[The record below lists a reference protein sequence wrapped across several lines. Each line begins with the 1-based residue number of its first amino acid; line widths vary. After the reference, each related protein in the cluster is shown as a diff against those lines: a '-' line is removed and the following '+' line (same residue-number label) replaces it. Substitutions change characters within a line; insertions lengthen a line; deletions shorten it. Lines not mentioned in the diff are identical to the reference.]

1 MPNNTTR
8 AENGAEIYTSSIFAL
23 ADEYIELELNGDKEQ
38 ATEYFTDMILY
49 IADNIE
55 KPSNDDIELLD
66 SIFNIY
72 KRLCTKYRVL
82 PTLECF
88 SFLVNINCNTFSA
101 WANGEYR
108 SSTAH
113 SLTVKKWKDICR
125 SFVVNRLTNKG
136 GTDANL
142 IFIAKAAYGMAETA
156 PIQPDKVNQG
166 ALSASELPK
175 LGGTSANSQIVAEI
189 GTINE

>member
-1 MPNNTTR
+1 MPKNTETANNGS
-8 AENGAEIYTSSIFAL
+8 EVYTNDIFAY
-23 ADEYIELELNGDKEQ
+23 AQDYIDEELNGDKEQ
-38 ATEYFTDMILY
+38 ATEYFTDMIFY
-49 IADNIE
+49 IADRIP

-72 KRLCTKYRVL
+72 KRLCTKYKVL

-88 SFLVNINCNTFSA
+88 SFLVSINCNTFSA
-101 WANGEYR
+101 WLNGEYR

-113 SLTVKKWKDICR
+113 SLTVKNWKDACR
-125 SFVVNRLTNKG
+125 SFVVNKLTNKG

-156 PIQPDKVNQG
+156 PVQTGRLAQQ
-166 ALSASELPK
+166 ALTAADLPK
-175 LGGTSANSQIVAEI
+175 LGGMRTVEQAEAKP
-189 GTINE
+189 